1 LTDVVAPEEIEAPP
15 RRQRFW
21 RTVILLAVA
30 GLAAFWVW
38 ALFFASKEAVNKIDD
53 REWTQRAED
62 ICSAAQAQ
70 RAELIDERRLDPSD
84 PAMLAE
90 RATIVDEATDIVETM
105 LDDVVAVAPN
115 DDKGMAIVPQ
125 WEADYRTY
133 LDNRRAFT
141 DRLRAGENEPFR
153 ETAVDGIPISD
164 KLEQFAGDN
173 EMPSCGP
180 PRDLAN

>member
-1 LTDVVAPEEIEAPP
+1 VRL
-15 RRQRFW
+15 RFW
-21 RTVILLAVA
+21 RTVILIAVA
-30 GLAAFWVW
+30 VLAAFWVW
-38 ALFFASKEAVNKIDD
+38 ALFFASKEAINKIGD
-53 REWTQRAED
+53 RRWAARAES
-62 ICSAAQAQ
+62 ICEAAQARRQ
-70 RAELIDERRLDPSD
+70 ALLDERVVDAED

-90 RATIVDEATDIVETM
+90 RAGIVDQATAIVETM

-133 LDNRRAFT
+133 LEDRRTFT
-141 DRLRAGENEPFR
+141 NRLREGANEPFT
-153 ETAVDGIPISD
+153 ETAVDGIPISE

-173 EMPSCGP
+173 EMPSCAP